1 MPDGKKPI
9 IPPPPAIHVERTLAL
24 IKPDAVHKSDEIEEI
39 ILQHGFTILQKRRVH
54 MTPEQTSDF
63 YAEHYGKMF
72 FPSLVAYMS
81 SGPTL
86 AIVLAKQSAIT
97 YWRQLIGPTNTQK
110 ARDQAPESL
119 RAIYGTDSTKNALHG
134 SDSYSSAEREIHFFF
149 PDSIVEP
156 ISTGQAAKDYLT
168 RTVTPTLLKGLTE
181 LCKKKPADPILWLS
195 DWLIANNPNKPQV
208 QEDAYVVEEP
218 ED

>member
-1 MPDGKKPI
+1 MPSEEKPTAF
-9 IPPPPAIHVERTLAL
+9 PPPAIHIERTLAL

-39 ILQHGFTILQKRRVH
+39 ILQHGFTILQKRRAH
-54 MTPEQTSDF
+54 LTPEQTSDF

-81 SGPTL
+81 SGPIMAL
-86 AIVLAKQSAIT
+86 VLARENAIS

-119 RAIYGTDSTKNALHG
+119 RAIYGTDSTRNALHG
-134 SDSYSSAEREIHFFF
+134 SDGTVSADKEIHFFF

-156 ISTGQAAKDYLT
+156 VSTGQAAKDYLT
-168 RTVTPTLLKGLTE
+168 RTVNPTLLKGLTE
-181 LCKKKPADPILWLS
+181 LCKMKPEDPILYLA
-195 DWLIANNPNKPQV
+195 DWLIANNPNKPRV
-208 QEDAYVVEEP
+208 AEDGYVVEEP
-218 ED
+218 QD

>member
-1 MPDGKKPI
+1 MAAQCSYFCI
-9 IPPPPAIHVERTLAL
+9 
-24 IKPDAVHKSDEIEEI
+24 
-39 ILQHGFTILQKRRVH
+39 F
-54 MTPEQTSDF
+54 
-63 YAEHYGKMF
+63 
-72 FPSLVAYMS
+72 
-81 SGPTL
+81 
-86 AIVLAKQSAIT
+86 
-97 YWRQLIGPTNTQK
+97 
-110 ARDQAPESL
+110 SL

-208 QEDAYVVEEP
+208 REDAYVVEEP

>member
-1 MPDGKKPI
+1 MPENEKPNV
-9 IPPPPAIHVERTLAL
+9 PPPPSIHIERTLAI

-54 MTPEQTSDF
+54 LTPEQTSDF

-81 SGPTL
+81 SGPVMAL
-86 AIVLAKQSAIT
+86 VLARQNAIS

-134 SDSYSSAEREIHFFF
+134 SDSYTSAEREVHFFF
-149 PDSIVEP
+149 PDSVVEP
-156 ISTGQAAKDYLT
+156 LTTGQAAKDYLT
-168 RTVTPTLLKGLTE
+168 RTVNPTLLKGLTA
-181 LCKKKPADPILWLS
+181 LCKKKPEQPILWLA
-195 DWLIANNPNKPQV
+195 DWLISNNPNKPV
-208 QEDAYVVEEP
+208 IQEEGYRVEEP